1 MANEGGENMD
11 EKLAEKILN
20 KFDLLSERFDTLS
33 EGFDLLSE
41 RFGSL

>member
-1 MANEGGENMD
+1 MKEVKNMD